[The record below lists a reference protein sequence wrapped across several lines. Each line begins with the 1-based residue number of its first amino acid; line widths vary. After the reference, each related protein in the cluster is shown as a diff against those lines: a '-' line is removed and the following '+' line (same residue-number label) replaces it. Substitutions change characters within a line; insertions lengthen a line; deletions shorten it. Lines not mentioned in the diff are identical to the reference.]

1 MLASHTARSHLLPVM
16 KRWLTAPRPDP
27 SPAMWALRDLGIADE
42 VAAEYLFW
50 GLRHPED
57 SVKVNAALAIA
68 RRFAGQAHLAGRL
81 AALAETGPSSATQ
94 AAAILAL
101 GNGWAGAAETARL
114 TGWARRQ
121 PSVPLRLAGLDML
134 QRGNPAGGAAL
145 LRPEERAWLLSL
157 LHHEDHF
164 SGPWPAA
171 DLVNLAAAGDAQAAD
186 FVLETLATNGRNGG
200 DRGLAWLL
208 ACNAFAGD
216 GRFKAW
222 VAAQLARPDQHG
234 LILFNVG
241 MIPQQWR
248 DDPAFAQALRP
259 YVDAELT
266 GAMPYNVTG
275 LATAMAP
282 QDARAA
288 LLRGLDSGRPYSAA
302 ATLAERYLDDDQVR
316 EALTSRLRGDYA
328 HAAPMAGVAID
339 VLGPG
344 EGFAVLVSLLRQPD
358 QAGRYEERVV
368 VAQAVADA
376 WQRFED
382 AARKQDA
389 EAGPARDVLAS
400 YDPAELAALCTAV
413 SPHPLMWHGPLRHQ
427 RLARAA
433 SGPEV
438 RRRTH
443 RRPGAY
449 RFQYPGHHSP
459 CDSPGIHR
467 EDRRAVG
474 EDPRQDPQPAQA
486 HRAGTPRGP
495 GVRTRSQLAQRARPR
510 RSHGGMEIRTRYRG
524 SPHRLHRAHPGDHA
538 SSAGPRRRGRRSHR
552 HPGDGMAAP
561 GDQTRPVRLR
571 T

>member
-1 MLASHTARSHLLPVM
+1 
-16 KRWLTAPRPDP
+16 
-27 SPAMWALRDLGIADE
+27 
-42 VAAEYLFW
+42 
-50 GLRHPED
+50 
-57 SVKVNAALAIA
+57 
-68 RRFAGQAHLAGRL
+68 
-81 AALAETGPSSATQ
+81 
-94 AAAILAL
+94 
-101 GNGWAGAAETARL
+101 
-114 TGWARRQ
+114 
-121 PSVPLRLAGLDML
+121 
-134 QRGNPAGGAAL
+134 
-145 LRPEERAWLLSL
+145 
-157 LHHEDHF
+157 
-164 SGPWPAA
+164 
-171 DLVNLAAAGDAQAAD
+171 
-186 FVLETLATNGRNGG
+186 
-200 DRGLAWLL
+200 
-208 ACNAFAGD
+208 
-216 GRFKAW
+216 
-222 VAAQLARPDQHG
+222 
-234 LILFNVG
+234 

-288 LLRGLDSGRPYSAA
+288 LLRGLDSGRPYAAA

-368 VAQAVADA
+368 VAEAVADA

-413 SPHPLMWHGPLRHQ
+413 SPHPLMWHAPSSSAPGPGSQPSRSSQTNSSTTRRLSLPVSRTPFPLRF
-427 RLARAA
+427 
-433 SGPEV
+433 SGHTP
-438 RRRTH
+438 
-443 RRPGAY
+443 
-449 RFQYPGHHSP
+449 
-459 CDSPGIHR
+459 

-510 RSHGGMEIRTRYRG
+510 RSHGGMEIRADTEVRRIAFIGLIQAITR
-524 SPHRLHRAHPGDHA
+524 HQQAHDAVAGDRTVTPEMEWLRQEIRRDLCAYGPELEERRQLAWIGMLMLGDLTLIDGIRKPSATQARPA
-538 SSAGPRRRGRRSHR
+538 SSSRSFTTATWTRSSWTWSPRTGTGCAPTSARRSLT
-552 HPGDGMAAP
+552 A
-561 GDQTRPVRLR
+561 
-571 T
+571 